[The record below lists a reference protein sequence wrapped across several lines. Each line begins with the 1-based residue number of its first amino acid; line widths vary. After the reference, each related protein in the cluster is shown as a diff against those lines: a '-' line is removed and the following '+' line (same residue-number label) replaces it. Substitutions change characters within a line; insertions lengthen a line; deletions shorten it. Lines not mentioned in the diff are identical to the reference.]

1 MRRAGGVAGGSSC
14 PRAKPGLRQGRALG
28 LDVVSGCA
36 RQQNIAVRVVCGLQ
50 TKPPR
55 SSAQLVA
62 ALIRKPGRADENRSA
77 LAQIAGGVQLSPV
90 CVARAERAYMDYL
103 VELGFEGPGFVAVPN
118 AVVDDE
124 RLGADALAVLVY
136 LARLAGGRG
145 ARIVRVGAICKRF
158 GLGKDKWQ
166 RIARELRA
174 VGALSDNFGRSEDG
188 RNVVRS
194 LVVGWPRP
202 AEPVSRKTRHTGV
215 EACERENPAHTA
227 ENPAQVSRK
236 TRLLKRDTERQG
248 RACPLAGEG
257 SPLPGDK
264 AESAAKSA
272 RSASSRGETTRAEG
286 GRVAQVPVKAAQD
299 DRAAR
304 AAVAASLGLPVRDA
318 VTGAWRRCRE
328 LASEQVAT

>member
-1 MRRAGGVAGGSSC
+1 
-14 PRAKPGLRQGRALG
+14 
-28 LDVVSGCA
+28 
-36 RQQNIAVRVVCGLQ
+36 
-50 TKPPR
+50 
-55 SSAQLVA
+55 
-62 ALIRKPGRADENRSA
+62 
-77 LAQIAGGVQLSPV
+77 
-90 CVARAERAYMDYL
+90 MDYV
-103 VELGFEGPGFVAVPN
+103 VELNFEGPGFVAVPN
-118 AVVDDE
+118 AVVDDA

-202 AEPVSRKTRHTGV
+202 AEPVSRKTRLTGV

-236 TRLLKRDTERQG
+236 TRLLKKEQTAARGGASKAQPP
-248 RACPLAGEG
+248 RAAGV
-257 SPLPGDK
+257 
-264 AESAAKSA
+264 A
-272 RSASSRGETTRAEG
+272 R
-286 GRVAQVPVKAAQD
+286 VKAAEM
-299 DRAAR
+299 RAAPLR
-304 AAVAASLGLPVRDA
+304 LVARLRRPLPLGGAATAQLVGGSIVGPLWLRLRPV
-318 VTGAWRRCRE
+318 
-328 LASEQVAT
+328 